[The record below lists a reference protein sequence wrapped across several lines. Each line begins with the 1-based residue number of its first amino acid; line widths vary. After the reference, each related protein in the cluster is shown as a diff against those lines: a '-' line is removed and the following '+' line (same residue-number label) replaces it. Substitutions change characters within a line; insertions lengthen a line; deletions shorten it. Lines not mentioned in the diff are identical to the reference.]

1 MTINDSQRLADQTNL
16 NASGQGQGQGR
27 QGTKRRRRSTRVRTG
42 CLTCRDKKRKCDEIK
57 KIDPKTKKLKCKFC
71 SKYSLDCNWPATTFG
86 PIFINS
92 SINDADEI
100 NRKKL
105 KQIDLKPVIGDL
117 NLIQFKDSIQYHD
130 EKIAESEKN
139 KKTIKSKENITNNDS
154 TIDNDNNIDQN
165 LKPNNNVN
173 NTNNNNMSLPQT
185 VMKQK
190 AIEGMMSLSNQRRQ
204 NLQQRSQQLTS
215 NYPTTTTNDECVN
228 EVSDSSNT
236 RINTFSKQREF
247 ISIDTE
253 LKTKSFPSTTSL
265 KNYNFDLIQNIMPN
279 QEPQQHHHNH
289 HQQQQQYQQSNQ
301 QPNQQPNQQHQQQQN
316 EFQQQQQHNN
326 SNNNYSTQYN
336 YQQNNNNNQYHNMN
350 NSNSNSGSNEGSD
363 SSLPLTLDSVRKEI
377 LDYNSIV
384 DFLED
389 VPPIY
394 YDLPD
399 TLRDFMYLNAA
410 TNLEGSPVSLPSD
423 VPPPDVFVEYFKSND
438 LNHVEPPHISKDE
451 RVILMKNYIDEVST
465 WLDMF
470 NKDRHFGTIIPILAE
485 NCPALMYSIL
495 ALSAKQYENTHS
507 NYPKERALCLYQHA
521 LQQLVNTSSYN
532 SKITS
537 SVLAACV
544 ILCVF
549 TMLSSSPKDWRKHL
563 EGCCVL
569 FKSYNVNGFSTPL
582 DRSIFWCYIRMDVCS
597 AVIGEQDTIV
607 DCQSWI
613 PLGYSIYDSRSLFI
627 EQCDESNWDMYAN
640 YMVFLCS
647 RVLNLVSSEDSGKRF
662 ENEWKLLWTELSN
675 WESDKPA
682 GMKPIVE
689 VDDPSLTFPTI
700 LYSNGAAISANQ
712 MYHMAI
718 ILMLQNKPRLF
729 KWSKNTTDKN
739 WNNSQTVRQGS
750 ANTSSSM
757 NGGNNSF
764 FYDSASST
772 ASNYLDQEEETD
784 AITKRN
790 IANNI
795 NNRNTSDTNNKF
807 MNNVECKT
815 EEYQQLNENFFNKRE
830 SLKKS
835 ENNNEHIEMSSN
847 YDKEDPVGSIKL
859 KRQQKQQPSLPPT
872 SSPSVSLSPTSPFL
886 TGENRSKYTRRNSS
900 QQQQQQQQQNQTHN
914 QFQMSTYKSQ
924 FPTRY
929 DATSANDYRGSIS
942 GHLSLDG
949 DTDSK
954 GQSSKPPASSM
965 KQGSINNPGGG
976 KSKEQFFIYS
986 KSPTWHARRICG
998 IGMSNSD
1005 HGAYTNSLQPFWVA
1019 GKLTSSITEHH
1030 LILKHLNDIEKKIGW
1045 STKSRSKDLIE
1056 YWSGDV

>member
-1 MTINDSQRLADQTNL
+1 MTINDSTNVADETNS
-16 NASGQGQGQGR
+16 NASEKGQEKGQR
-27 QGTKRRRRSTRVRTG
+27 TKRRRLIRVRTG

-100 NRKKL
+100 SKKKL
-105 KQIDLKPVIGDL
+105 KQIDLKPVTGDL
-117 NLIQFKDSIQYHD
+117 NLIQFKDNIQYHD
-130 EKIAESEKN
+130 EQIVKSEKS
-139 KKTIKSKENITNNDS
+139 KKSTNSKEIIDTSHENSNDGNS
-154 TIDNDNNIDQN
+154 SNSHN
-165 LKPNNNVN
+165 LKSDYD
-173 NTNNNNMSLPQT
+173 NNNNNNNNNINNNIQNSLQT
-185 VMKQK
+185 VMKQT

-204 NLQQRSQQLTS
+204 NLQQSSQQLMT
-215 NYPTTTTNDECVN
+215 NYPTKSTNDEEVN
-228 EVSDSSNT
+228 DLSDTSNT
-236 RINTFSKQREF
+236 IINKLSKQKEF
-247 ISIDTE
+247 INIDDE

-265 KNYNFDLIQNIMPN
+265 KNYNFDLIQNSIPN
-279 QEPQQHHHNH
+279 QEAQQHHHYQSQQY
-289 HQQQQQYQQSNQ
+289 QQQQQNQQQS
-301 QPNQQPNQQHQQQQN
+301 
-316 EFQQQQQHNN
+316 EFQQPNN
-326 SNNNYSTQYN
+326 SNNNYFAQYN
-336 YQQNNNNNQYHNMN
+336 YQQTNRNNQNNNTNNTK
-350 NSNSNSGSNEGSD
+350 SNSGSNEGSD
-363 SSLPLTLDSVRKEI
+363 ISLPLTVDSVRKEF

-438 LNHVEPPHISKDE
+438 LNRVEPPQISKDE

-485 NCPALMYSIL
+485 DCPALMYSIL

-521 LQQLVNTSSYN
+521 LQQLVNNSSYT

-569 FKSYNVNGFSTPL
+569 FKSYNVNGFSQPL

-597 AVIGEQDTIV
+597 AVIGEQGTIV

-613 PLGYSIYDSRSLFI
+613 PSGYSIYDSRSLFI

-647 RVLNLVSSEDSGKRF
+647 RVLNLVSSEDSGKKF
-662 ENEWKLLWTELSN
+662 EKEWKLLWTELSN

-689 VDDPSLTFPTI
+689 VDDPSLTFPNI
-700 LYSNGAAISANQ
+700 LYSNGAAISGNQ

-729 KWSKNTTDKN
+729 KWSKNTTDRN
-739 WNNSQTVRQGS
+739 WNNSQTIRQGGV
-750 ANTSSSM
+750 NTSTGL
-757 NGGNNSF
+757 NGGSNSF

-772 ASNYLDQEEETD
+772 TSNYLDQEEETD
-784 AITKRN
+784 P
-790 IANNI
+790 
-795 NNRNTSDTNNKF
+795 
-807 MNNVECKT
+807 M
-815 EEYQQLNENFFNKRE
+815 
-830 SLKKS
+830 
-835 ENNNEHIEMSSN
+835 
-847 YDKEDPVGSIKL
+847 
-859 KRQQKQQPSLPPT
+859 
-872 SSPSVSLSPTSPFL
+872 
-886 TGENRSKYTRRNSS
+886 
-900 QQQQQQQQQNQTHN
+900 
-914 QFQMSTYKSQ
+914 
-924 FPTRY
+924 
-929 DATSANDYRGSIS
+929 
-942 GHLSLDG
+942 
-949 DTDSK
+949 
-954 GQSSKPPASSM
+954 
-965 KQGSINNPGGG
+965 
-976 KSKEQFFIYS
+976 
-986 KSPTWHARRICG
+986 
-998 IGMSNSD
+998 
-1005 HGAYTNSLQPFWVA
+1005 
-1019 GKLTSSITEHH
+1019 
-1030 LILKHLNDIEKKIGW
+1030 
-1045 STKSRSKDLIE
+1045 
-1056 YWSGDV
+1056 